1 MSRNKNISN
10 KKRTPGR
17 ESAGLKNPARK
28 FSRKELDDLD
38 FEDLDLEDETE
49 EIFEETINI
58 EPQATTDKPEDSHHR
73 KADAVDINDL
83 DLTAK
88 DSDSD
93 FEENE
98 ALTTDSCHLENDDDL
113 DFITDDEESETEED
127 EADEDIA
134 DEDTADA
141 LSQSAAGRGA
151 KNVLSKRNLRLNL
164 HLILVAA
171 IFLIAVTAIYRLY
184 RWNKGTPIDETDT
197 EEVDPSQFDVETLDM
212 IIPMDASLLEGREDD
227 GETIILCL
235 GNNPFSDDRTE
246 TGLASQIAQKTNA
259 TVYDCSFPDSSAACR
274 YPTYNPEFTRDHFNL
289 YYVIESFRNQE
300 FLPITTIAS
309 QQLNPKFLESA
320 ELMQTIDMDKVDIL
334 IIMYDSTDY
343 NIGTPSDNP
352 DNPYDVTAFTGGLRT
367 SIQNIKDTWPHIRI
381 FVMSHT
387 YAQHL
392 DDDGNLHNGTITDL
406 GNGTLNHYLVKES
419 EAVMDCGVSFVDNY
433 YGTINEDNYQD
444 YLIDY
449 MHYNNEG
456 REKLADRIADIIN
469 NQMATVNST
478 TPKD

>member
-1 MSRNKNISN
+1 MSRNK
-10 KKRTPGR
+10 KKVPGR
-17 ESAGLKNPARK
+17 DNIILKNPARK
-28 FSRKELDDLD
+28 FSKSKLDDLD
-38 FEDLDLEDETE
+38 FEDLDLEDAVDIDNSELT
-49 EIFEETINI
+49 
-58 EPQATTDKPEDSHHR
+58 PEDSDPEV
-73 KADAVDINDL
+73 KNA
-83 DLTAK
+83 
-88 DSDSD
+88 SD
-93 FEENE
+93 
-98 ALTTDSCHLENDDDL
+98 LTTDSSQLENDDDL
-113 DFITDDEESETEED
+113 DFITDDEDSEMEENSHLTAESSDLENDDTPD
-127 EADEDIA
+127 IYTDEDA
-134 DEDTADA
+134 PDA
-141 LSQSAAGRGA
+141 PSQTAAGKEA
-151 KNVLSKRNLRLNL
+151 KNASSSKNLRLNL
-164 HLILVAA
+164 HLILIAA
-171 IFLIAVTAIYRLY
+171 IFLIAVTAVYRLY
-184 RWNKGTPIDETDT
+184 RWNKGTPIDETDM

-227 GETIILCL
+227 GETTILCL

-289 YYVIESFRNQE
+289 YYVVESFRNQE

-320 ELMQTIDMDKVDIL
+320 ELMSTIDMDKVDIL

-419 EAVMDCGVSFVDNY
+419 EAIMDCGVSFVDNY

-469 NQMATVNST
+469 NQMATVNSAA
-478 TPKD
+478 PKN